1 MFSNPLLL
9 SRRRCSR
16 RIRLRLLPGCR
27 CRLLCLLA
35 GFRCHRLHPR
45 LLQGCCLR
53 LHLSD
58 HPAGLLPSPSPQRP
72 PAPAAGLPP
81 PPPPS
86 LPPAAVVPLSSPPST
101 LAAGLLPSLSPP
113 RPPAPVSG
121 LLPPPP
127 PPAAGLPSCRRRCL
141 RLLSGCLCCHAIVCV
156 SCKLGNVQTFGLFV
170 LAVKSRRERF
180 AGPSRNR
187 SGLATTDNSAAAIKS
202 LS

>member
-1 MFSNPLLL
+1 MLSYVQQSVVAQPSPLFPPHPPPPVAGMPLPPSLPTGGLPL
-9 SRRRCSR
+9 SPPPST
-16 RIRLRLLPGCR
+16 P
-27 CRLLCLLA
+27 A
-35 GFRCHRLHPR
+35 
-45 LLQGCCLR
+45 
-53 LHLSD
+53 
-58 HPAGLLPSPSPQRP
+58 AGLLPSPSPQRP

-127 PPAAGLPSCRRRCL
+127 PPAAGLPSCRRRFL
-141 RLLSGCLCCHAIVCV
+141 RLLSGCLSCHAIVCV

-187 SGLATTDNSAAAIKS
+187 SGLATTDNSAAARKS